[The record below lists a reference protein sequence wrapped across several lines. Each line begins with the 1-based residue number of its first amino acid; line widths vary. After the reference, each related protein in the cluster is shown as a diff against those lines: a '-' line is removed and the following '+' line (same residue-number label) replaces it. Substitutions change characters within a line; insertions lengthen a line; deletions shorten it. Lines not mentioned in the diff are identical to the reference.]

1 MKMISVLLK
10 LLVNNRKMRVL
21 KKIGIGLLGFLL
33 VVLLAT
39 TIAVWY
45 IFTPEKLTPIVN
57 EQAKKYLSCQTN
69 IEKVEPSFFSTF
81 PYFGLELTNVSLIED
96 TNLNKPDTLLSS
108 AKCLVSF
115 DVMDFLLD
123 NNITLKTLLIED
135 GYLNFKIDA
144 TGHSNLDIVIDNSDS
159 TVTDTTAFVFGKID
173 IKNVEFKNFNARYTD
188 ELSLAS
194 ADIENLNANLEFI
207 YHKQKQYIDLD
218 MQLKKMLYT
227 TSDSMALYVDVNDCD
242 IKINS
247 KAKDENLFNSDLK
260 FICESMSVSMEG
272 DTLLSNMKF
281 DTHIPI
287 DINLAKN
294 SYDLAKMKLI
304 VNDEQEVSLSGN
316 ITMDGDS
323 IFTDLSYATNAM
335 DVEKVI
341 ALIPNAYSEY
351 LEGLTAKGF
360 AQISGSVKGLY
371 YDTLM
376 PLMNTNI
383 EYEKGEIKY
392 EDYPIVKDIKL
403 SMSTILDMNNTQSS
417 DVKINSSYA
426 KIMRSSVS
434 VKGDIT
440 DILNIPAYDIYSD
453 GNFNLDD
460 FKSYI
465 PKDQNVIVRGKLKG
479 NVHTKFSQ
487 SDIDNEA
494 YHRIYLKAK
503 FRTRNFYAVYDDS
516 MKVDLPLADIKILLP
531 TSSRVSS
538 DLKLANIT
546 IVAPNMDIEMYPT
559 MKAVAKDLELSV
571 DINNMIEGVSAPI
584 TYCEYKVGNLYA
596 TYDTISLTANNA
608 DGQLKYAPELK
619 EKIEIAIINSTINS
633 QDITIASRD
642 NVMFDAKKLYAKTN
656 VIYDESQSNVIDQW
670 NPELAISF
678 SDANYNVSEQLNGQ
692 IINMKYTLTPDDME
706 IEKLDLTV
714 ADSDYKL
721 SGKLS
726 NISNY
731 FNDKG
736 LLKGDFDLVS
746 KNTNIQQLMDIFD
759 GLGSEDSTVASIETD
774 SSEIEPFM
782 VPMGVEFHLNTSID
796 KTIVNE
802 NIIENIK
809 GGLTIKDGTL
819 VLDQMGFTNKAAHMQ
834 LTAMYRSTRKN
845 HLFTAIDFHL
855 LNIDI
860 AELIE
865 LIPSVDTLVPMLKSF
880 EGKGEFHL
888 AGETY
893 LKSDYSL
900 KESTIRGAAA
910 FEGQQL
916 TILDSET
923 FGMIAS
929 KLQFKKKTVNVID
942 SLSVEMTLFKN
953 EVDLYPFLIVMDEY
967 QVVISGRHT
976 MDNRFKYH
984 ISVTET
990 PLPVRLGLDI
1000 SGTMEDLDYKL
1011 VPCKYKHLYNPKK
1024 QGAVELR
1031 TLRLKKLI
1039 SESLKENVKPIE

>member
-1 MKMISVLLK
+1 MISVLLK
-10 LLVNNRKMRVL
+10 LLVNNRKMRIF

-33 VVLLAT
+33 VVLLGAT
-39 TIAVWY
+39 LAVWY
-45 IFTPEKLTPIVN
+45 IFTPEKLTTIVN
-57 EQAKKYLSCQTN
+57 EQAKEYLSCQTN

-81 PYFGLELTNVSLIED
+81 PFFGLELTNVSLIED
-96 TNLNKPDTLLSS
+96 TNLNKPDTLLNS

-115 DVMDFLLD
+115 DVMGFLLD
-123 NNITLKTLLIED
+123 DNITLKTFLIED

-144 TGHSNLDIVIDNSDS
+144 TGHSNLDILIDNSDS
-159 TVTDTTAFVFGKID
+159 TKTDTTAFAFGKID

-188 ELSLAS
+188 ESTLAR
-194 ADIENLNANLEFI
+194 ADIEHLNANLKFI
-207 YHKQKQYIDLD
+207 YDKQKQYVDLD
-218 MQLKKMLYT
+218 MQLKKMLYI

-247 KAKDENLFNSDLK
+247 NAKDDNLFNSDLK

-323 IFTDLSYATNAM
+323 ISTDLNYATNAM

-341 ALIPNAYSEY
+341 ALIPNAYSGY
-351 LEGLTAKGF
+351 LEGLTAKGS

-392 EDYPIVKDIKL
+392 EDYPTVKDIKL
-403 SMSTILDMNNTQSS
+403 SISTILDMNNTQSS

-440 DILNIPAYDIYSD
+440 DILNTPAYDIYSD
-453 GNFNLDD
+453 GDFNLDD
-460 FKSYI
+460 FKPYI
-465 PKDQNVIVRGKLKG
+465 PKDQNVIVRGMLKG

-503 FRTRNFYAVYDDS
+503 FRARNFYAVYDDS

-531 TSSRVSS
+531 TSSRLSG
-538 DLKLANIT
+538 DLKFANIT
-546 IVAPNMDIEMYPT
+546 IAAPNMDIEMYPT
-559 MKAVAKDLELSV
+559 MKAVTKDLELSV

-584 TYCEYKVGNLYA
+584 IYCEYKVGNLYA

-619 EKIEIAIINSTINS
+619 DKIEIAIINSTINS
-633 QDITIASRD
+633 QDINIASRD
-642 NVMFDAKKLYAKTN
+642 NVMFDAKELYAKTN
-656 VIYDESQSNVIDQW
+656 VIYDESQSNVIEQW

-678 SDANYNVSEQLNGQ
+678 SDANYNVSEQLKGQ
-692 IINMKYTLTPDDME
+692 IISMKYTLTPDDME

-731 FNDKG
+731 LNDKG

-759 GLGSEDSTVASIETD
+759 GLGSEDSTIASIEAD

-782 VPMGVEFHLNTSID
+782 VPIGVEFHLNTTID

-880 EGKGEFHL
+880 EGRGEFHL

-942 SLSVEMTLFKN
+942 SLSVEMTLFKD

-1000 SGTMEDLDYKL
+1000 SGTMEELDYKL
-1011 VPCKYKHLYNPKK
+1011 VPCKYKHLYDPKK
-1024 QGAVELR
+1024 QGIVEAR

-1039 SESLKENVKPIE
+1039 SDSLKENVKPIE

>member
-1 MKMISVLLK
+1 
-10 LLVNNRKMRVL
+10 MRIF
-21 KKIGIGLLGFLL
+21 KKIGISLLGFVL
-33 VVLLAT
+33 VIIIAA
-39 TIAVWY
+39 TIAFWY
-45 IFTPEKLTPIVN
+45 VFTPEKLTPIVN

-69 IEKVEPSFFSTF
+69 IEKVEPSFFSSF
-81 PYFGLELTNVSLIED
+81 PIFRLELTNISLIGD
-96 TNLNKPDTLLSS
+96 ATLSNTDTLLSS
-108 AKCLVSF
+108 DKCFVSF
-115 DVMDFLLD
+115 NLMDYLFND
-123 NNITLKTLLIED
+123 NITLTSLLIEN

-144 TGHSNLDIVIDNSDS
+144 TGHSNLDILIDNSDS
-159 TVTDTTAFVFGKID
+159 TETDTTAFAFGKID
-173 IKNVEFKNFNARYTD
+173 ISNVEFKNFNAKYTD
-188 ELSLAS
+188 ESTLIKAN
-194 ADIENLNANLEFI
+194 IENLNANIEFI
-207 YHKQKQYIDLD
+207 FDKQKQYVDLD
-218 MQLKKMLYT
+218 MQLDKMLYT
-227 TSDSMALYVDVNDCD
+227 TSDSMALYVDINDCD

-247 KAKDENLFNSDLK
+247 KAEDKNLFNSDLK

-287 DINLAKN
+287 DINLSEN
-294 SYDLAKMKLI
+294 SYDLAELKLI

-316 ITMDGDS
+316 ITLMNGDS
-323 IFTDLSYATNAM
+323 ISTDLNYATNTL
-335 DVEKVI
+335 DIEKI
-341 ALIPNAYSEY
+341 ITLIPNAYSKY
-351 LEGLTAKGF
+351 LKGITAKGF

-371 YDTLM
+371 LDTLM
-376 PLMNTNI
+376 PLMNTHI

-392 EDYPIVKDIKL
+392 EDYPVVKDIKL

-417 DVKINSSYA
+417 DVKINSCYA

-440 DILNIPAYDIYSD
+440 NILEIPAYDIYSD
-453 GNFNLDD
+453 GDFNLDD
-460 FKSYI
+460 FKPYI
-465 PKDQNVIVRGKLKG
+465 PKDQNVIISGLLNG
-479 NVHTKFSQ
+479 NIHTKFSQ

-516 MKVDLPLADIKILLP
+516 MKVDLPLADIKLLLP
-531 TSSRVSS
+531 GNTRVSK
-538 DLKLANIT
+538 DLKLANIS
-546 IVAPNMDIEMYPT
+546 IAAPNMDLEMYPT

-571 DINNMIEGVSAPI
+571 DINNMVEGVSAPI
-584 TYCEYKVGNLYA
+584 TYCEYKVGFLYA
-596 TYDTISLTANNA
+596 TYDTLAVEANNA
-608 DGQLKYAPELK
+608 DGQLKYAPELI
-619 EKIEIAIINSTINS
+619 EKKEIAIINSTINS
-633 QDITIASRD
+633 QDLIIASKD
-642 NVMFDAKKLYAKTN
+642 NVLFDAKKLYAKTN
-656 VIYDESQSNVIDQW
+656 LIYDESQSNVIDQW
-670 NPELAISF
+670 QPELAISF

-692 IINMKYTLTPDDME
+692 IISMKSTLNPDAME
-706 IEKLDLTV
+706 IEEFDLTV

-721 SGKLS
+721 SGKLT

-736 LLKGDFDLVS
+736 LLKGDFDLLS
-746 KNTNIQQLMDIFD
+746 KSTDVYQLMDIFD
-759 GLGSEDSTVASIETD
+759 GLGSEDSTMASNEPLSTED
-774 SSEIEPFM
+774 DPFM
-782 VPMGVEFHLNTSID
+782 VPLGVDFHLNTKID

-802 NIIENIK
+802 NVIENIR
-809 GGLTIKDGTL
+809 GGLTVKDGTL

-834 LTAMYRSTRKN
+834 LTAMYRSARKN

-865 LIPSVDTLVPMLKSF
+865 LMPFVDTLVPMLKSF
-880 EGKGEFHL
+880 EGRGEFHL

-916 TILDSET
+916 TILDTET

-929 KLQFKKKTVNVID
+929 KLQFKKKTENVID
-942 SLSVEMTLFKN
+942 SLSVEMTLFKD
-953 EVDLYPFLIVMDEY
+953 EVDLYPFLIVMDDY
-967 QVVISGRHT
+967 KAVISGRHT

-984 ISVTET
+984 ISVTDT

-1000 SGTMEDLDYKL
+1000 SGTIEELDYKL
-1011 VPCKYKHLYNPKK
+1011 VPCQYKHLYNPKK
-1024 QGAVELR
+1024 QGALEER

>member
-1 MKMISVLLK
+1 
-10 LLVNNRKMRVL
+10 MRIL
-21 KKIGIGLLGFLL
+21 KKIGISLLGFVL
-33 VVLLAT
+33 VIIIAA
-39 TIAVWY
+39 TIALWY
-45 IFTPEKLTPIVN
+45 VFTPEKLTPIVN
-57 EQAKKYLSCQTN
+57 EQVKKYLSCQTN
-69 IEKVEPSFFSTF
+69 IEKVAPTFFSSF
-81 PYFGLELTNVSLIED
+81 PIFGLELTNISLIGD
-96 TNLNKPDTLLSS
+96 TTLTNTDTLLSS
-108 AKCLVSF
+108 DKCFVSF
-115 DVMDFLLD
+115 DLMDYLLD
-123 NNITLKTLLIED
+123 DNITLTSILIEN

-144 TGHSNLDIVIDNSDS
+144 TGHSNLDILIDNSDS
-159 TVTDTTAFVFGKID
+159 TETDTTAFAFGKID
-173 IKNVEFKNFNARYTD
+173 ISNVEFKNFNAKYTD
-188 ELSLAS
+188 ESTLIKAN
-194 ADIENLNANLEFI
+194 IENLNANIEFI
-207 YHKQKQYIDLD
+207 YDKQKQYVDLD
-218 MQLKKMLYT
+218 MQLNKMLYT
-227 TSDSMALYVDVNDCD
+227 TSDSMALYVDINDCD

-247 KAKDENLFNSDLK
+247 KAEDKNLFNSDLK

-281 DTHIPI
+281 DTHLPI
-287 DINLAKN
+287 DINLSEN
-294 SYDLAKMKLI
+294 SYDLAELKLI

-316 ITMDGDS
+316 ITLMNGDS
-323 IFTDLSYATNAM
+323 ISTDLNYATNTL
-335 DVEKVI
+335 DIEKII
-341 ALIPNAYSEY
+341 ALIPNAYSKY

-371 YDTLM
+371 LDTLM
-376 PLMNTNI
+376 PLMNTHI

-392 EDYPIVKDIKL
+392 EDYPVVKDIKL

-417 DVKINSSYA
+417 DVKINSCYA

-440 DILNIPAYDIYSD
+440 NILEIPAYDIYSD
-453 GNFNLDD
+453 GDFNLDD
-460 FKSYI
+460 FKPYI
-465 PKDQNVIVRGKLKG
+465 PKDQNVIIRGLLNG
-479 NVHTKFSQ
+479 NIHTKFSQ

-494 YHRIYLKAK
+494 YHRIFLKGK

-516 MKVDLPLADIKILLP
+516 MKVDLPLADIKLLLP
-531 TSSRVSS
+531 GNSRVSK

-546 IVAPNMDIEMYPT
+546 IAAPNMDLEMYPT
-559 MKAVAKDLELSV
+559 MKAVTKDLELSV
-571 DINNMIEGVSAPI
+571 DINNMVEGVSAPI

-596 TYDTISLTANNA
+596 TYDTLAVKANNA
-608 DGQLKYAPELK
+608 DGQLKYAPELI
-619 EKIEIAIINSTINS
+619 EKKEIAIINSTINS
-633 QDITIASRD
+633 QDIIIASKD
-642 NVMFDAKKLYAKTN
+642 NVMFDAKRLYAKTN
-656 VIYDESQSNVIDQW
+656 VIYDESQSNIIDQW
-670 NPELAISF
+670 QPELAISF

-692 IINMKYTLTPDDME
+692 IISMKCTLNPDAME
-706 IEKLDLTV
+706 IEKFDLTV

-721 SGKLS
+721 SGKLT

-731 FNDKG
+731 LNDKG

-746 KNTNIQQLMDIFD
+746 KSTNVYQLMDIFD
-759 GLGSEDSTVASIETD
+759 GLGSEDSTIASNGPVSTED
-774 SSEIEPFM
+774 DPFM
-782 VPMGVEFHLNTSID
+782 VPMGVEFYLNTNID

-802 NIIENIK
+802 NVIENIR
-809 GGLTIKDGTL
+809 GGLTVKDGTL

-834 LTAMYRSTRKN
+834 LTAMYRSARKN

-865 LIPSVDTLVPMLKSF
+865 LMPYVDTLVPMLKSF
-880 EGKGEFHL
+880 EGRGEFHL

-916 TILDSET
+916 TIMDTET
-923 FGMIAS
+923 FGMISS
-929 KLQFKKKTVNVID
+929 KLQFEKKTENVID
-942 SLSVEMTLFKN
+942 SLSVEMTLFKD
-953 EVDLYPFLIVMDEY
+953 EVDLYPFLIVMDDY
-967 QVVISGRHT
+967 KAVISGRHT

-1000 SGTMEDLDYKL
+1000 SGTIEELDYKV
-1011 VPCKYKHLYNPKK
+1011 VPCQYKHLYNPKK
-1024 QGAVELR
+1024 QGALEER